1 MSKSNTKEKTIVLT
15 GGGTA
20 GHVSPNIAL
29 LPRLKEHG
37 YTIHYIGS
45 YDGIERGLVEA
56 EGIPYHPISSGKL
69 RRYRSL
75 KNLSDPFR
83 VLRGFFQSLRLLGKL
98 KPNVIFSKGGFV
110 SVPVALASWFRR
122 IPCVIHECDM
132 TPGLANKLA
141 MPFAARI
148 CTNFE
153 ETAAKIKG
161 GKAVHTG
168 TPIRESLA
176 EGSREAGLALCGF
189 TADKPVIMVTGGSQG
204 AGAINDAVRKALPE
218 LTENYQVAHL
228 CGSGKNDTS
237 LEGTAGYHQIEY
249 AGPEMKDLYA
259 AADIIISRAGA
270 NTLAEILSLAIPN
283 ILIPLPLSQS
293 RGDQILNA
301 ESFEKKGYSYVLPEE
316 NLNTETLVEA
326 VRKTWENRQAYQ
338 DAMHSAPDKNGLE
351 AVLKIIR
358 EETKES

>member
-1 MSKSNTKEKTIVLT
+1 MSNSNTQGKTIVLT

-29 LPRLKEHG
+29 MPRLKELG

-75 KNLSDPFR
+75 RNLSDPFR
-83 VLRGFFQSLRLLGKL
+83 VLRGFFQSLHLLRKL

-153 ETAAKIKG
+153 ETVAKMKG
-161 GKAVHTG
+161 SKAVHTG
-168 TPIRESLA
+168 TPIRENLA

-204 AGAINDAVRKALPE
+204 AGAINEAVRDALPE
-218 LTENYQVAHL
+218 LTADYQIAHL
-228 CGSGKNDTS
+228 CGSGKYDIS
-237 LEGTAGYHQIEY
+237 LEGVAGYHQIEY
-249 AGPEMKDLYA
+249 ASSEMKDLYA

-301 ESFEKKGYSYVLPEE
+301 ASFEKKGYSCVLPEE

-326 VRKTWENRQAYQ
+326 VRKTWENRRTYQ
-338 DAMHSAPDKNGLE
+338 DAMLNAPDKNGLE
-351 AVLKIIR
+351 AVLKIIQ
-358 EETKES
+358 EETK

>member
-1 MSKSNTKEKTIVLT
+1 MTRNTEKTIVLT

-29 LPRLKEHG
+29 LPRLKELG
-37 YTIHYIGS
+37 YNIHYIGS
-45 YDGIERGLVEA
+45 YDGIERGLIEA

-83 VLRGFFQSLRLLGKL
+83 VLRGFFQSIGLLGKL

-110 SVPVALASWFRR
+110 SVPVALASRLR
-122 IPCVIHECDM
+122 KIPCVIHECDM

-141 MPFAARI
+141 MPFAARV

-153 ETAAKIKG
+153 ETVAQIKG

-168 TPIRESLA
+168 TPIRESLVD
-176 EGSREAGLALCGF
+176 GSKEAGLTLCGF

-204 AGAINDAVRKALPE
+204 AGAINEAVRKALPE
-218 LTENYQVAHL
+218 LTADFQIVHL
-228 CGSGKNDTS
+228 CGSGKADATLN
-237 LEGTAGYHQIEY
+237 EVPGYHQIEY
-249 AGPEMKDLYA
+249 ASSEMKDLYA

-270 NTLAEILSLAIPN
+270 NTLAEILSLSIPN

-301 ESFEKKGYSYVLPEE
+301 ASFEKKGYSCVLPEE
-316 NLNTETLVEA
+316 KLNTETLVEA
-326 VRKTWENRQAYQ
+326 VRNTWEKREAYRT
-338 DAMHSAPDKNGLE
+338 AMLQAPDKNGLE
-351 AVLKIIR
+351 AVLKIIV
-358 EETKES
+358 EETK

>member
-1 MSKSNTKEKTIVLT
+1 MNKSRAKTIVLT

-29 LPRLKEHG
+29 LPRLKEDG
-37 YTIHYIGS
+37 YDIHYIGS
-45 YDGIERGLVEA
+45 YDGIERGLIEA

-75 KNLSDPFR
+75 RNLTDPFR
-83 VLRGFFQSLRLLGKL
+83 VLHGFFQSLRLLGKL

-110 SVPVALASWFRR
+110 SVPVALASRIRR

-141 MPFAARI
+141 IPFAARI

-153 ETAAKIKG
+153 ETVAQIKG

-176 EGSREAGLALCGF
+176 EGSKETGLALCGF

-204 AGAINDAVRKALPE
+204 AGAINEAVRRALPE
-218 LTENYQVAHL
+218 LTKKFQIAHL
-228 CGSGKNDTS
+228 CGSGKREDA
-237 LEGTAGYHQIEY
+237 LDGTEGYHQIEY

-301 ESFEKKGYSYVLPEE
+301 ASFKKKGYSCVLPEE
-316 NLNTETLVEA
+316 EMNTETLVEA
-326 VRKTWENRQAYQ
+326 VLATWENRQAYR
-338 DAMHSAPDKNGLE
+338 DAMLAAPDKNGLE
-351 AVLKIIR
+351 AVLNIIR

>member
-1 MSKSNTKEKTIVLT
+1 MNNESPFAGKKIILT

-29 LPRLKEHG
+29 IPRLKELG
-37 YTIHYIGS
+37 FEVEYIGS
-45 YDGIERGLVEA
+45 YDGIEKQLIA
-56 EGIPYHPISSGKL
+56 ETGVPYHGISSGKL

-83 VLRGFFQSLRLLGKL
+83 VLKGYFQARKLLKQL
-98 KPNVIFSKGGFV
+98 KPDIVFSKGGFV
-110 SVPVALASWFRR
+110 SVPVVIAAGRKK

-141 MPFAARI
+141 IPFAARV
-148 CTNFE
+148 CTNFA
-153 ETAAKIKG
+153 ETVDKIKG

-176 EGSREAGLALCGF
+176 QGSKEEGLKLCGF
-189 TADKPVIMVTGGSQG
+189 KEGKPVIMVTGGSLG
-204 AGAINDAVRKALPE
+204 AGAINDAIREAIVP
-218 LTENYQVAHL
+218 LTESYQVIHL
-228 CGSGKNDTS
+228 CGKGKKDEK
-237 LEGTAGYHQIEY
+237 LERASNYHQIEY

-259 AADIIISRAGA
+259 AADLIISRAGA
-270 NTLAEILSLAIPN
+270 NTLAEILSLSIPN

-301 ESFEKKGYSYVLPEE
+301 ESFEKKGYSCVLPQEK
-316 NLNTETLVEA
+316 LNTKTLMEA
-326 VRKTWENRQAYQ
+326 VEQTWAKREEYTRTMDQ
-338 DAMHSAPDKNGLE
+338 APDKNGLQ
-351 AVLKIIR
+351 AVLNIIM
-358 EETKES
+358 EETK